1 MDKFFK
7 KMVEAEPIT
16 NLFSRTKTLVL
27 LDENDAKLAI
37 KVFSSCQILLDL
49 LTCSDIAN
57 SEWNHI
63 TLIITNTYL
72 NTMLFRY
79 IAVFN

>member
-1 MDKFFK
+1 ME
-7 KMVEAEPIT
+7 EAETIT
-16 NLFSRTKTLVL
+16 NLFSRNKTLVL
-27 LDENDAKLAI
+27 VDENDAQTAI

-57 SEWNHI
+57 SERNHI